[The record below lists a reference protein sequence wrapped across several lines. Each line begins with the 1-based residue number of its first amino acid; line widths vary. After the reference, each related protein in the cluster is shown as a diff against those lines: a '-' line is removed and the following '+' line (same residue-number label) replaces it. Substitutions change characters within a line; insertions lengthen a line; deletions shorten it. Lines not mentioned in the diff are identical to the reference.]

1 MKEKAILD
9 PESLSAYRQRW
20 QAVADIETAERQ
32 KNTPAERWQ
41 QLNTLLRLAVA
52 LEIPVVQVDSLI
64 DEGRQ
69 RWQKLTALYLH
80 SQDESAWRNQS
91 P

>member
-1 MKEKAILD
+1 MKEKAILE

-20 QAVADIETAERQ
+20 KAVADIETAERQ
-32 KNTPAERWQ
+32 KTTPTERWQ
-41 QLNTLLRLAVA
+41 QLNALLRLAAA
-52 LEIPVVQVDSLI
+52 LEIPVVQEDSLI

-69 RWQKLTALYLH
+69 RWQKLITLYLR
-80 SQDESAWRNQS
+80 SQDESAWRHQG